1 MKNLTVED
9 ILKVTKGELII
20 GNEKLEC
27 ENFSR
32 DTRNIQKGDTYV
44 AIKGENFDGNIFW
57 KDAFKSGADC
67 VIVQDIEF
75 SNEELKEFDNKT
87 IIKVADTMQALYEI
101 ASYKRKINNIPV
113 VAITG
118 SVGKTSTKDMIYAVV
133 STQYKTLKTLGNYN
147 NHIGLPLTILRHQNE
162 DVMVLEMGMN
172 HLGEIHHLTHI
183 AKPDI
188 ACITNVGTAHIG
200 ELGSRENILKAKMEI
215 VDGLSKDGTL
225 IINDNND
232 LLHTVACDYCD
243 VVRVGYNDDC
253 QLKAHHLQL
262 LLEESYFDLDYQGKT
277 YHVHVPVSGEHFV
290 VNALIAIAVGLS
302 LDIPI
307 EKCIAGI
314 DRFELTKNRMD
325 IIELNQGMKVI
336 DGTYNANL
344 DSMKSSLDVL
354 AQYPERKIAVLA
366 DMLELG
372 EYEQAFHEEVGDYV
386 AQKHIDVLLT
396 VGQASRHIMLK
407 AKEKGIEAYH
417 FENNQQLKQKL
428 EQMIQKNDV
437 ILVKGSHGMH
447 LHEIVEYLKEI
458 YKK

>member
-1 MKNLTVED
+1 MLIKEIVEATGGT
-9 ILKVTKGELII
+9 LLC
-20 GNEKLEC
+20 GNM
-27 ENFSR
+27 NDDVRGFTQ
-32 DTRNIQKGDTYV
+32 DTRQIHQGDMYIPLV
-44 AIKGENFDGNIFW
+44 GEKNDGHQFIKQAFEAGASAVITAHPIEDDTHNVILV
-57 KDAFKSGADC
+57 KDT
-67 VIVQDIEF
+67 
-75 SNEELKEFDNKT
+75 L
-87 IIKVADTMQALYEI
+87 QALTDMAAYLREHRDV
-101 ASYKRKINNIPV
+101 KV
-113 VAITG
+113 VGITG

-307 EKCIAGI
+307 ERCIAGI

-336 DGTYNANL
+336 DG
-344 DSMKSSLDVL
+344 
-354 AQYPERKIAVLA
+354 
-366 DMLELG
+366 
-372 EYEQAFHEEVGDYV
+372 
-386 AQKHIDVLLT
+386 
-396 VGQASRHIMLK
+396 
-407 AKEKGIEAYH
+407 IE
-417 FENNQQLKQKL
+417 
-428 EQMIQKNDV
+428 
-437 ILVKGSHGMH
+437 
-447 LHEIVEYLKEI
+447 EYLSANDFDSVKDI
-458 YKK
+458 IGVAFK

>member
-1 MKNLTVED
+1 MLIKEIVEATGGT
-9 ILKVTKGELII
+9 LLS
-20 GNEKLEC
+20 GNM
-27 ENFSR
+27 NDNVQGFTQ
-32 DTRNIQKGDTYV
+32 DTRQIHQGDMYIPLV
-44 AIKGENFDGNIFW
+44 GEKNDGHQFIKQAFEAGASAVITAHPIEDDTHNVILV
-57 KDAFKSGADC
+57 KDT
-67 VIVQDIEF
+67 
-75 SNEELKEFDNKT
+75 L
-87 IIKVADTMQALYEI
+87 QALTDMAAYLREHRNV
-101 ASYKRKINNIPV
+101 KV
-113 VAITG
+113 VGITG

-147 NHIGLPLTILRHQNE
+147 NHIGLPLTILRHQDE

-225 IINDNND
+225 IINDDND
-232 LLHTVACDYCD
+232 LLHTVECDCCD
-243 VVRVGYNDDC
+243 VVRVGTHDDC

-307 EKCIAGI
+307 ERCIAGI

-325 IIELNQGMKVI
+325 IIELNQGIKVI

-372 EYEQAFHEEVGDYV
+372 EYEQVFHEEVGDYV

-407 AKEKGIEAYH
+407 AKEKGMEAYH